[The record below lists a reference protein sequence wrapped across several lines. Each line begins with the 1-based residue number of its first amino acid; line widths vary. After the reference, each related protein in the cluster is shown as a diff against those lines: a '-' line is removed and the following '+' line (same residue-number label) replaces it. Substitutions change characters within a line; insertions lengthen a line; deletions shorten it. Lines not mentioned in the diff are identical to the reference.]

1 MRKEEELEEAEHSQ
15 RMVMEELRKTRE
27 ELCAEREKWEVER
40 ESYKQVNDTLHV
52 VYASPLVCTSF
63 RLPRPSELGFGS

>member
-27 ELCAEREKWEVER
+27 ELRAEREKWEVER
-40 ESYKQVNDTLHV
+40 ESYKQVNDTI
-52 VYASPLVCTSF
+52 
-63 RLPRPSELGFGS
+63 